1 MKNSADHQ
9 GEPIFDYCDVAW
21 HGCDK
26 VNSDVLE
33 SLQHR
38 AGKIIFPN
46 SGLDT
51 KELKATLGL
60 VPMINTDLLARKC
73 LNGSVRPSLNN
84 FF

>member
-51 KELKATLGL
+51 KELQLK
-60 VPMINTDLLARKC
+60 
-73 LNGSVRPSLNN
+73 
-84 FF
+84 